1 MTTIP
6 QSGENMLFSSLPPAK
21 PRWGAFGFSFV
32 AQAVGL
38 SLVATI
44 TFATPKF
51 VEKKYQ
57 HIQLAQVPEEEH
69 TLKPRPVER
78 PKLTARLREPEPVP
92 IAQPKLRMPPEIV
105 PPQVKQLQSMPKL
118 DATSA
123 PKPQFAAQPTK
134 MFDQVAD
141 NKPAGPNVRTVQTN
155 NFGTGSSADPT
166 LRNKTAAQ
174 VQTGGFGSPT
184 GFAPNPNSTSAR
196 GNVAPLGSFD
206 LPQGPGYGNGTGG
219 AKGARGTI
227 ASAGFGNG
235 TAIDGGRGGHSGN
248 GRVQTT
254 GFGDAAVQ
262 QAAAPQQHQPAPV
275 VKVTATPVSIQSKPL
290 PSYTAEA
297 REMRVEG
304 EVLLEVT
311 FTATGQ
317 VRIVRIV
324 RGLGHGLDESAM
336 RAAQGIRFTPAQR
349 DGRPVDSTAT
359 LHIVFQ
365 LS

>member
-6 QSGENMLFSSLPPAK
+6 RSPDNMLFSSLPPAK
-21 PRWGAFGFSFV
+21 PRWGVFGFSFV
-32 AQAVGL
+32 AQAIGL

-44 TFATPKF
+44 TFATPRF

-57 HIQLAQVPEEEH
+57 HIELAQTRQEEPK
-69 TLKPRPVER
+69 LKPHPLER
-78 PKLTARLREPEPVP
+78 PKLTARLHAPEPV
-92 IAQPKLRMPPEIV
+92 AQPKLRMPPEVV
-105 PPQVKQLQSMPKL
+105 PPQVKQLQSFPKL
-118 DATSA
+118 DVTSA
-123 PKPQFAAQPTK
+123 PKPQFVAQPTK

-141 NKPAGPNVRTVQTN
+141 NKPVTPKVATVQTN
-155 NFGTGSSADPT
+155 NFGSSADPT

-174 VQTGGFGSPT
+174 VQTGGFGSPN
-184 GFAPNPNSTSAR
+184 GFAPNPNSNA
-196 GNVAPLGSFD
+196 GKANVAQTGSFD
-206 LPQGPGYGNGTGG
+206 LPSGPGYGNGTGG
-219 AKGARGTI
+219 AKGARGTT

-235 TAIDGGRGGHSGN
+235 TAIDGGHNGHGGN

-254 GFGDAAVQ
+254 DFGNAALQ
-262 QAAAPQQHQPAPV
+262 QASTPQQHQPAV
-275 VKVTATPVSIQSKPL
+275 AAKVTSAPVSIQSKPL
-290 PSYTAEA
+290 PAYTPEA
-297 REMRVEG
+297 RQLRVEG

-311 FTATGQ
+311 FTASGQ
-317 VRIVRIV
+317 VHVVRVV

>member
-1 MTTIP
+1 MTTTP
-6 QSGENMLFSSLPPAK
+6 QSNDHMLFSSLPPAK
-21 PRWGAFGFSFV
+21 PRWGAYGFSFV
-32 AQAVGL
+32 AQAVAL
-38 SLVATI
+38 SLIATI

-51 VEKKYQ
+51 VEKKYK
-57 HIQLAQVPEEEH
+57 HIELAQMPEEEH
-69 TLKPRPVER
+69 LLKPRPVER
-78 PKLTARLREPEPVP
+78 PKLTARLREPEP
-92 IAQPKLRMPPEIV
+92 IAQPKLRMPAEIM
-105 PPQVKQLQSMPKL
+105 PPQVKQLQSIPKL
-118 DATSA
+118 DATPA
-123 PKPQFAAQPTK
+123 PKPQFVAQPTK

-141 NKPAGPNVRTVQTN
+141 NKPAGPNTRTVQTN
-155 NFGTGSSADPT
+155 TFGTGSSADPT

-174 VQTGGFGSPT
+174 VQTGGFGSPN
-184 GFAPNPNSTSAR
+184 GFATNPNSNASKS
-196 GNVAPLGSFD
+196 NVAALGSFD
-206 LPQGPGYGNGTGG
+206 LPAGPGYGNGTGG

-235 TAIDGGRGGHSGN
+235 TAIDGGRGGHGGN

-254 GFGDAAVQ
+254 SFGDAALQ
-262 QAAAPQQHQPAPV
+262 QASVQQHQSVIAA
-275 VKVTATPVSIQSKPL
+275 KVMTTPVAIQSKPL
-290 PSYTAEA
+290 PSYTPEA
-297 REMRVEG
+297 RELRVEG

-317 VRIVRIV
+317 VHIVRLL

-336 RAAQGIRFTPAQR
+336 RAAQGIRFVPAQR

>member
-1 MTTIP
+1 MTIP
-6 QSGENMLFSSLPPAK
+6 QTDEHVLFSSLPPAK
-21 PRWGAFGFSFV
+21 PRWGAYGFSFV
-32 AQAVGL
+32 AQAIGL

-44 TFATPKF
+44 TFTTPTF
-51 VEKKYQ
+51 IEKKYQ
-57 HIQLAQVPEEEH
+57 HIELAQAPEQESQ
-69 TLKPRPVER
+69 LKPHPVAR

-105 PPQVKQLQSMPKL
+105 PPQVKQSPSMPKI
-118 DATSA
+118 DATPA
-123 PKPQFAAQPTK
+123 PKPQFTAQPTK

-141 NKPAGPNVRTVQTN
+141 NKPAGPRVATVQTN
-155 NFGTGSSADPT
+155 TFGTGSSADPT

-174 VQTGGFGSPT
+174 VQTGGFGSPN
-184 GFAPNPNSTSAR
+184 GFAPNPNSNATKA
-196 GNVAPLGSFD
+196 NVAATGSFD
-206 LPQGPGYGNGTGG
+206 LPAGPGYGNGTGG

-235 TAIDGGRGGHSGN
+235 VAIDGGRGGRGGN

-254 GFGDAAVQ
+254 SFGDAALQQASAPVQ
-262 QAAAPQQHQPAPV
+262 HQAAAITKPA
-275 VKVTATPVSIQSKPL
+275 TTPVSIQTKPL

-297 REMRVEG
+297 RELRVEG

-311 FTATGQ
+311 FTAAGQ
-317 VRIVRIV
+317 VRIVRVV
-324 RGLGHGLDESAM
+324 RGLGHGLDESAV

>member
-6 QSGENMLFSSLPPAK
+6 ESNEEVLFSSLPPAK

-32 AQAVGL
+32 AQALAL
-38 SLVATI
+38 SFVATL
-44 TFATPKF
+44 TLATPKF
-51 VEKKYQ
+51 IEKKYQ
-57 HIQLAQVPEEEH
+57 HIELAQIPEEEH
-69 TLKPRPVER
+69 TLKPHAVER
-78 PKLTARLREPEPVP
+78 PKLVARLRAPEPVP
-92 IAQPKLRMPPEIV
+92 IAQPKLRMPAEIM
-105 PPQVKQLQSMPKL
+105 PPQVKPSQSMPKL
-118 DATSA
+118 DATTA

-141 NKPAGPNVRTVQTN
+141 NKAAGPNTRAIQTN
-155 NFGTGSSADPT
+155 TFGTGSSADPT

-174 VQTGGFGSPT
+174 VQTGGFGSPN
-184 GFAPNPNSTSAR
+184 GFAPNPNSNASKS
-196 GNVAPLGSFD
+196 NVAATGSFD
-206 LPQGPGYGNGTGG
+206 LPAGPGYGNGSGG

-235 TAIDGGRGGHSGN
+235 VAIDGGRGGRAGI

-254 GFGDAAVQ
+254 SFGDAAVQ
-262 QAAAPQQHQPAPV
+262 QASAPQHQPTAEA
-275 VKVTATPVSIQSKPL
+275 KVTSTPVAIQSKPL

-297 REMRVEG
+297 RELRVEG
-304 EVLLEVT
+304 EVLLQVT
-311 FTATGQ
+311 FTARGQ
-317 VRIVRIV
+317 VSNVRVV
-324 RGLGHGLDESAM
+324 RGLGHGLDESAV
-336 RAAQGIRFTPAQR
+336 RAAQGIRFVPAQR